1 MTVDYGICA
10 CRLLRRCVV
19 IYLVSVPLIQSK
31 DVTMV
36 IGEVGGAVTL
46 PCISDLQRLPIHLY
60 IQRPDPDEFINGY
73 HKTRD
78 LPSPHPDYANRTQVD
93 HTQGTM
99 KLWSI
104 RLSDEGL
111 YECHIGYP
119 TKNNQENIQLNVTA
133 NYSIPNVTVACDNGR
148 CLVTCSSD
156 NGYPRKDVEWSL
168 NPPLNQ
174 SHWGAV
180 NSSEVR
186 DPISMLFSVFSSI
199 SVNCSS
205 GPRLNLS
212 CAVGGALSQE
222 HTVSR
227 KRRLTQPEVLK
238 EGREQQVQMSEYLF
252 HCFTQTHRINTSHW
266 EKTGSVD
273 VVSTSCQPPKN
284 RCNDVEST
292 WKTNWICKK

>member
-1 MTVDYGICA
+1 MTVDYGMCA
-10 CRLLRRCVV
+10 RRLLRRCV
-19 IYLVSVPLIQSK
+19 ILFLVSVQFIQSK

-46 PCISDLQRLPIHLY
+46 PCTSDIQRLPNHLY
-60 IQRPDPDEFINGY
+60 VQRPDPNKFINGY

-78 LPSPHPDYANRTQVD
+78 LPSPHPEYANRTQVD

-99 KLWSI
+99 RLWSI

-119 TKNNQENIQLNVTA
+119 TNNNQKNIQLSVTA
-133 NYSIPNVTVACDNGR
+133 NYSIPNVTVACDNGS

-156 NGYPRKDVEWSL
+156 NGYPRRDVEWSL

-174 SHWGAV
+174 SHWGVV
-180 NSSEVR
+180 NSSGWT
-186 DPISMLFSVFSSI
+186 DPVSMLFSVFSSI
-199 SVNCSS
+199 SINCSS

-222 HTVSR
+222 HTVCRPPDISVVSVISAVSVIAAVLLCFLVLVSSR
-227 KRRLTQPEVLK
+227 KKKKAQTARGNQGGKGAASSEENVQLT
-238 EGREQQVQMSEYLF
+238 
-252 HCFTQTHRINTSHW
+252 
-266 EKTGSVD
+266 
-273 VVSTSCQPPKN
+273 
-284 RCNDVEST
+284 
-292 WKTNWICKK
+292 